1 MTENNIILNRFFT
14 QRIFSNLLDNKS
26 TSIYNNCVEK
36 YVNLELRTEISN
48 KDIISEVYNYMN
60 KEYRNEYF
68 YKNTLLNKLL
78 LGRHSLNTTTALSEV
93 PINRSKADFVLING
107 KAIVYEI
114 KTELDTFDRLFSQ
127 LADYYKAFDHV
138 SVVTSENNY
147 AKVMDLLKDTNV
159 GISILTRRNTISLRK
174 EPVQD
179 RGKLDFITMFKVLR
193 RVEYEE
199 IIMDY
204 YGELPETN
212 QFSYYKEC
220 FKYFKQIPINH
231 SYEAMLVILKK
242 RARVQIDAYD
252 DIVPYELKSLAYF
265 SKYTKED
272 YTKLDS
278 FLKHNWEE

>member
-1 MTENNIILNRFFT
+1 
-14 QRIFSNLLDNKS
+14 
-26 TSIYNNCVEK
+26 
-36 YVNLELRTEISN
+36 
-48 KDIISEVYNYMN
+48 MN